1 MQKVFSMTYK
11 NLSALIVL
19 VAIVLAITSL
29 WDDSFIV
36 DEIPHVG
43 AGYSYVTKGDFR
55 LNPEHPPLAKDV
67 AGLAL
72 SLLPINQSAFS
83 TRYWTTD
90 INGQWNFGRALIYDP
105 ANNVDLITRTAKATM
120 LIFFIL
126 SAVLIYRWA
135 DERYGNK
142 AAFLATLLFSF
153 SPTVLAHSRFVTTDM
168 PALFG
173 VLLGTYFFIKFLEK
187 PDRGRFWFAAM
198 AFGVAQLT
206 KFSVVL
212 LAPLFV
218 LMVIAWCL
226 ANSFSFKRS
235 AVLFIRSLVLMAVGI
250 IIVVWPVYALHTMNY
265 PPERQKQDI
274 ASNLATYGNRLFAD
288 PVVWAS
294 DKPVI
299 RPLAYYA
306 AGILMVNQRSEG
318 GNTTFFL
325 GEVRNYAWKHYFPVV
340 YAIKEPLAF
349 WGLVITV
356 LLALSV
362 KVKKFGLTLKKIK
375 SWVREYFVEFSM
387 LLWLAMYWY
396 LSINANLNIGV
407 RHLLPTY
414 GFVFILLAGQISQI
428 LTKLKTKIEKV
439 KTTTKKFKPVFSF
452 SLSFFIFTF
461 YFLLGWYVYENVS
474 VYPYYLTYFNQVA
487 GGPSGGH
494 RYAVDSNLDWGQ
506 DLKRLTMWVEDN
518 DIDKIHLDYFG
529 WADQKYYLKDKLVWI
544 NAGTYKDKR
553 DFLAENPDG
562 GYLAVSASFY
572 MGSREDPVNNYIW
585 LDAYRPIATIG
596 NSIFVWEIRP

>member
-1 MQKVFSMTYK
+1 
-11 NLSALIVL
+11 
-19 VAIVLAITSL
+19 
-29 WDDSFIV
+29 
-36 DEIPHVG
+36 
-43 AGYSYVTKGDFR
+43 
-55 LNPEHPPLAKDV
+55 
-67 AGLAL
+67 
-72 SLLPINQSAFS
+72 
-83 TRYWTTD
+83 
-90 INGQWNFGRALIYDP
+90 
-105 ANNVDLITRTAKATM
+105 
-120 LIFFIL
+120 
-126 SAVLIYRWA
+126 
-135 DERYGNK
+135 
-142 AAFLATLLFSF
+142 
-153 SPTVLAHSRFVTTDM
+153 
-168 PALFG
+168 
-173 VLLGTYFFIKFLEK
+173 
-187 PDRGRFWFAAM
+187 
-198 AFGVAQLT
+198 
-206 KFSVVL
+206 
-212 LAPLFV
+212 
-218 LMVIAWCL
+218 
-226 ANSFSFKRS
+226 
-235 AVLFIRSLVLMAVGI
+235 
-250 IIVVWPVYALHTMNY
+250 
-265 PPERQKQDI
+265 
-274 ASNLATYGNRLFAD
+274 
-288 PVVWAS
+288 
-294 DKPVI
+294 
-299 RPLAYYA
+299 
-306 AGILMVNQRSEG
+306 
-318 GNTTFFL
+318 
-325 GEVRNYAWKHYFPVV
+325 
-340 YAIKEPLAF
+340 
-349 WGLVITV
+349 
-356 LLALSV
+356 
-362 KVKKFGLTLKKIK
+362 
-375 SWVREYFVEFSM
+375 M